1 MAPVL
6 FARFSSRME
15 TVMCTRHP
23 FHAVAVFAASV
34 AASAMAAPLSPA
46 AGDRVVQSAA
56 MVASGIQ
63 DAIAS
68 DETAAAE
75 NLRRFVD
82 TEDAFRLYHRDNQ
95 LLVAITTRRSVP
107 LADRKIG
114 EQQAAEIA
122 RNVLQQRFSHLL
134 ESEDGFLG
142 LDRGE
147 VRVVFMEPDAFTDC
161 PGRRSGNVV
170 RGTGWQSPVP
180 IGNQGL
186 WSNGWATPQPCTGC
200 Q

>member
-1 MAPVL
+1 
-6 FARFSSRME
+6 ME

-56 MVASGIQ
+56 
-63 DAIAS
+63 
-68 DETAAAE
+68 
-75 NLRRFVD
+75 
-82 TEDAFRLYHRDNQ
+82 
-95 LLVAITTRRSVP
+95 
-107 LADRKIG
+107 
-114 EQQAAEIA
+114 EIA

-142 LDRGE
+142 LDQGE

>member
-1 MAPVL
+1 VAPVF
-6 FARFSSRME
+6 FARLPSPME
-15 TVMCTRHP
+15 TVMFTRHP

-34 AASAMAAPLSPA
+34 APAMAAPLSPA
-46 AGDRVVQSAA
+46 AGDRVVQSAS

-107 LADRKIG
+107 LADRTIG

-147 VRVVFMEPDAFTDC
+147 VRVVFVEPDAFTDC

-170 RGTGWQSPVP
+170 RGTGWQSPVSV
-180 IGNQGL
+180 GNQGL